1 MILDNFFQIFG
12 QSLVIIAIVL
22 FVLLILALILGS
34 ILINRNVL
42 VFPRLIIFVLD
53 VFYSPLKW
61 LANRL
66 GFDDTMVDHIGV
78 EVRNN
83 VNEKKFNEIEPKD
96 KIIVFPHCLRNPKCE
111 AILDE
116 TGLVCNCCGKCAI
129 GIIKP
134 KAEKMN
140 YKVFVI
146 PGSTFVKKIVENNKF
161 KSVLGV
167 ACYEDLNLSMMKL
180 ADFNPQGVLL
190 SRTGC
195 FKTKVDVK
203 TVLEK
208 IGYTEKIDEKD
219 DYHLNSYKNENNSDY
234 CDNKQEA
241 KIKKA

>member
-1 MILDNFFQIFG
+1 MIIDTLFQIFG
-12 QSLVIIAIVL
+12 QTLVIIAIFL
-22 FVLLILALILGS
+22 FVLLILALVLGRALLKKN
-34 ILINRNVL
+34 ILI
-42 VFPRLIIFVLD
+42 FPRLIIFVLD
-53 VFYSPLKW
+53 VFYSPLKR
-61 LANRL
+61 LARSL
-66 GFDDTMVDHIGV
+66 GFDESMVDHMGV
-78 EVRNN
+78 EVRNK

-129 GIIKP
+129 GILKP
-134 KAEKMN
+134 KAEKMG

-167 ACYEDLNLSMMKL
+167 ACYEDLNLTMMKL
-180 ADFNPQGVLL
+180 ANFAPQGVLL

-208 IGYTEKIDEKD
+208 IGYDKYEEDIENYTLD
-219 DYHLNSYKNENNSDY
+219 SYKNKIDSPCSE
-234 CDNKQEA
+234 NKQNT
-241 KIKKA
+241 KN